1 MIQAQNLTKQF
12 DEFTAVDRLSLSVE
26 PGEILALLG
35 PNGAGKT
42 TTVRMLSAILRPTAG
57 RATVGGYDV
66 VRDPVGVR
74 RSVGLLTEYPGL
86 YLRMRGGEYLDFF
99 GRIYGLDAETR
110 ERRARQL
117 LEQFGMPPAWDQRMG
132 EYSKGMQQK
141 MALARAMLHDPVV
154 LMLDE
159 PTAAMDP
166 HSAKLVRDTILSLQ
180 NQHRAILV
188 CTHNLAEAE
197 MLADR
202 IAIIR
207 EGQIVASGTPYEL
220 KRQLI
225 GPPVMELRLNTPV
238 AEILPLLR
246 SLANVVDH
254 GDGWVRYEAM
264 TPETLNPRILSTLA
278 NRGAEVVTLSS
289 HERSLERVYLRAV
302 GEE

>member
-1 MIQAQNLTKQF
+1 
-12 DEFTAVDRLSLSVE
+12 
-26 PGEILALLG
+26 
-35 PNGAGKT
+35 
-42 TTVRMLSAILRPTAG
+42 
-57 RATVGGYDV
+57 
-66 VRDPVGVR
+66 
-74 RSVGLLTEYPGL
+74 
-86 YLRMRGGEYLDFF
+86 
-99 GRIYGLDAETR
+99 
-110 ERRARQL
+110 
-117 LEQFGMPPAWDQRMG
+117 
-132 EYSKGMQQK
+132 
-141 MALARAMLHDPVV
+141 MLHDPVV

>member
-1 MIQAQNLTKQF
+1 MIQAQNLTKRF
-12 DEFTAVDRLSLSVE
+12 GDFTAVNDLSLTVE

-57 RATVGGYDV
+57 RAVVGGFDA
-66 VRDPVGVR
+66 VRDPVEVR

-86 YLRMRGGEYLDFF
+86 YLRMQGGEYLDFF
-99 GRIYGLDAETR
+99 GRVYGLDAEAR
-110 ERRARQL
+110 ETRARDL
-117 LEQFGMPPAWDQRMG
+117 LQRFGMPEAWDRRMG

-141 MALARAMLHDPVV
+141 MALARAMLHDPTV

-159 PTAAMDP
+159 PTSAMDP

-180 NQHRAILV
+180 NQRRSILV

-207 EGQIVASGTPYEL
+207 AGQIVASGTSAGL

-225 GPPVMELRLNTPV
+225 GPPMMELRLNTPV
-238 AEILPLLR
+238 EAALPLIHPV
-246 SLANVVDH
+246 ANVVDH
-254 GDGWVRYEAM
+254 GDGWVRYEAT
-264 TPETLNPRILSTLA
+264 TPEILNPRLLSALA
-278 NRGAEVVTLSS
+278 RGGAEVITLSRQ
-289 HERSLERVYLRAV
+289 ERSLERVYLRAV

>member
-1 MIQAQNLTKQF
+1 MIKADNLTKQF
-12 DEFTAVDRLSLSVE
+12 DDFTAVNGLSLSVE

-57 RATVGGYDV
+57 RAVVGGFDV
-66 VRDPVGVR
+66 VQNPVRVR

-99 GRIYGLDAETR
+99 GRIYGLDTESRETR
-110 ERRARQL
+110 ARDL
-117 LEQFGMPPAWDQRMG
+117 LERFGMPQAWEKRMG

-141 MALARAMLHDPVV
+141 MALARAMLHDPTV

-159 PTAAMDP
+159 PTSAMDP

-180 NQHRAILV
+180 DQRRAILV

-207 EGQIVASGTPYEL
+207 AGQIVASGTSEDL

-225 GPPVMELRLNTPV
+225 GPPMMEIRLNTPV
-238 AEILPLLR
+238 AAALPLIH
-246 SLANVVDH
+246 SMANVVDH
-254 GDGWVRYEAM
+254 GDHWIRYEAR
-264 TPETLNPRILSTLA
+264 TPETLNPRLLSSLA
-278 NRGAEVVTLSS
+278 NSGTEVITLSRQQ
-289 HERSLERVYLRAV
+289 RSLEQVYLRAV